1 MTFVTRFAP
10 SPTGYLHLGHAF
22 SALTAFKAARQ
33 AGGTFLLRIED
44 TDFTRCRPE
53 YEEAILEDLAWLG
66 ITWDAEP
73 IRQSEHREVY
83 DKRLQSLV
91 DRQIVYRCFR
101 SRKEREEIANA
112 PHGDMPGPF
121 KGAVLSALEERAHL
135 AEGKPFSWRLSIEAA
150 QKALGFDLKELTFT
164 EEMDKTTVEVSADVA
179 RFDGVVLGR
188 KDIGTSYHLAS
199 VHDDA
204 DAGVTHVVRGDDL
217 REAAGLHRLLY
228 ALFDKPAPIYRHH
241 RLIVNEEGKRLSKRD
256 KSASLRALRSGG
268 VSPQEVERMVGF
280 NVTV

>member
-22 SALTAFKAARQ
+22 SALTAYQAARQ
-33 AGGTFLLRIED
+33 AGGKFLLRIED

-53 YEEAILEDLAWLG
+53 YEEAIFEDLAWLG

-73 IRQSEHREVY
+73 IRQSMHREAY
-83 DKRLQSLV
+83 DKRLQSLI
-91 DRQIVYRCFR
+91 DKEIVYRCFR
-101 SRKEREEIANA
+101 SRKELEEIANA
-112 PHGDMPGPF
+112 PHGDMPAPF
-121 KGAVLSALEERAHL
+121 KGVVLSALEERALL

-150 QKALGFDLKELTFT
+150 QKVLGFDLRQLTFA
-164 EEMDKTTVEVSADVA
+164 EEMDSTSVDVSADVA

-204 DAGVTHVVRGDDL
+204 EAGVTHVIRGDDL

-228 ALFDKPAPIYRHH
+228 ALFDQPAPIYRHH
-241 RLIVNEEGKRLSKRD
+241 RLILNEEGKRLSKRD
-256 KSASLRALRSGG
+256 KSVSLRALRASG
-268 VSPQEVERMVGF
+268 VSPDEIGNRLGL
-280 NVTV
+280 NVTA